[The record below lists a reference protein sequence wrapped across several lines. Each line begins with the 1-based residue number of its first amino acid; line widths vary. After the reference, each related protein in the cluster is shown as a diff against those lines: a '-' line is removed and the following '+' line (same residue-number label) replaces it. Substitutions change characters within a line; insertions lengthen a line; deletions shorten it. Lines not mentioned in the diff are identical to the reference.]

1 MGEHQTN
8 VPSNSFPLSSTSAA
22 HGYPLY
28 VIIDKSIEQNVE
40 NYSVFFWQSMYWA
53 LFHHMTLLCMAMHT
67 TCEPEH
73 GQDVTADLLDYLQ
86 PQASKMHS
94 SACNFTANAEPERQ
108 SMHQTISIYEALGE
122 SQLAP
127 RTSRAHDTH
136 GEHRETPANSQHHD
150 STATQTTLKHFVS
163 HGGETTV
170 PLNRDAEASG
180 MLDVFIHLLL
190 SICRRGTLFF
200 LAACARPPQLILDC
214 FNFLLAAIWFVYA
227 QYIYVNI
234 VGSDIAV
241 TGLLHVTRSA
251 THAASTCCE
260 FIRSTASF
268 SIYRAYSGMSLV
280 AWSGRQCLTVLPL
293 LSKNMVKFCFLHS
306 THLQVTIKWFLT
318 PLCITVCFGMHPS
331 VRQLLGDLLEIL
343 AFPGLVFGIAYV
355 IASNQKPVEW
365 RPNANTSG
373 SAIRPK
379 NWNQRRK

>member
-28 VIIDKSIEQNVE
+28 VIIDKSIEQNIE

-136 GEHRETPANSQHHD
+136 G
-150 STATQTTLKHFVS
+150 
-163 HGGETTV
+163 
-170 PLNRDAEASG
+170 
-180 MLDVFIHLLL
+180 
-190 SICRRGTLFF
+190 SIEK
-200 LAACARPPQLILDC
+200 PQLT
-214 FNFLLAAIWFVYA
+214 VS
-227 QYIYVNI
+227 I
-234 VGSDIAV
+234 V
-241 TGLLHVTRSA
+241 TPRLRKQRLNT
-251 THAASTCCE
+251 
-260 FIRSTASF
+260 SF
-268 SIYRAYSGMSLV
+268 PTVAKQLYHSIGM
-280 AWSGRQCLTVLPL
+280 
-293 LSKNMVKFCFLHS
+293 
-306 THLQVTIKWFLT
+306 
-318 PLCITVCFGMHPS
+318 
-331 VRQLLGDLLEIL
+331 
-343 AFPGLVFGIAYV
+343 
-355 IASNQKPVEW
+355 QKPAECLMFSS
-365 RPNANTSG
+365 TSC
-373 SAIRPK
+373 
-379 NWNQRRK
+379 